1 MLRFLNFPMI
11 LLLWAAYLTCYP
23 TWVGHLYHAD
33 VMDPASQLQSGT
45 FGLKEETES
54 NPFWHPPVAYSDE
67 MGATLRLPWQ
77 PVTRSAHIEIDT
89 NQWWLHF
96 TLGTMSL
103 GLFIGTWAL
112 INRKVAGDTV
122 SITLS
127 TLPRFVVMMLAGVGI
142 VLLLGQLTPMGYTFM
157 MVHRTSAFLIVC
169 LFILSL
175 LVGIPKATAS
185 IATWMGLA
193 LAAGWLVLLLLA
205 MASSGYIFAA
215 ETMVNFILLATMLAG
230 GVLGFVLHQRQR
242 V

>member
-112 INRKVAGDTV
+112 IGCALYG
-122 SITLS
+122 SLILFS
-127 TLPRFVVMMLAGVGI
+127 GE
-142 VLLLGQLTPMGYTFM
+142 
-157 MVHRTSAFLIVC
+157 FLIGTADGLC
-169 LFILSL
+169 
-175 LVGIPKATAS
+175 VG
-185 IATWMGLA
+185 
-193 LAAGWLVLLLLA
+193 
-205 MASSGYIFAA
+205 AA
-215 ETMVNFILLATMLAG
+215 ECDESEENG
-230 GVLGFVLHQRQR
+230 QQK
-242 V
+242 